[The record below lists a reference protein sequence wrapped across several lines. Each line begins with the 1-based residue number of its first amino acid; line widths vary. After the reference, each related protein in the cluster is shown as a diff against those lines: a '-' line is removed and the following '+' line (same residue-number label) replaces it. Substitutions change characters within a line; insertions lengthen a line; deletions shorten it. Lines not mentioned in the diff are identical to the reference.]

1 MVYNIVYYIDRI
13 AVNSSLYGAF
23 SNTCRFI
30 NALEMNSSME
40 SRPKRPSNP
49 PKIHGPDTSFRS
61 NASPSKPDRPMG
73 PPKSSPKRKKPT
85 RPINPPTQSNQKPQ
99 WSELNSSSSRGSKAN
114 VFFESKSTKISKYDS
129 TKPLSKTCFRTLV
142 SNSPGKPHLASTMK
156 KGSVEIQSSSDW
168 DAPSEQQKQPKAMSE
183 FKEQVIESVD
193 AHSTITEKTEE
204 DQTSAWDSEDPSE
217 IESIG
222 QGVKAK
228 AG

>member
-1 MVYNIVYYIDRI
+1 
-13 AVNSSLYGAF
+13 
-23 SNTCRFI
+23 
-30 NALEMNSSME
+30 ME

-49 PKIHGPDTSFRS
+49 PKINGPDTSFRS

-85 RPINPPTQSNQKPQ
+85 RPINPPTQSSQKPQ
-99 WSELNSSSSRGSKAN
+99 WSELNSSS
-114 VFFESKSTKISKYDS
+114 
-129 TKPLSKTCFRTLV
+129 

-228 AG
+228 AGQ